1 MLRIGFLILGLAC
14 LAGCFLDSVI
24 GPGYFV
30 SLAVKDAGCTQTTG
44 FGGFEEL
51 AVSEGFRKIHSQE
64 DTNFYVLYYR
74 RNLSS
79 EEIRKFHYR
88 FVNIGLTCDYRN
100 KSLGVEVMNDW
111 EGQQIAA
118 KMEIDRLSDRYVDL
132 LEQQHGK
139 GTVTDIRRRTGPP
152 F

>member
-74 RNLSS
+74 RNLSR
-79 EEIRKFHYR
+79 EE
-88 FVNIGLTCDYRN
+88 VQQV
-100 KSLGVEVMNDW
+100 SLSLREY
-111 EGQQIAA
+111 
-118 KMEIDRLSDRYVDL
+118 LVDL
-132 LEQQHGK
+132 
-139 GTVTDIRRRTGPP
+139 
-152 F
+152 